1 MTNDLINNRL
11 EQIELLQST
20 GHDNPAM
27 SIDTNIPD
35 VTFNNP
41 VIHNSCITLL
51 ILSKSPK
58 AMSKLL

>member
-27 SIDTNIPD
+27 SIDSNIP
-35 VTFNNP
+35 
-41 VIHNSCITLL
+41 VIPNCSITLL
-51 ILSKSPK
+51 ILSKLPK